1 MHARSKGLILFCCIW
16 LYCIESPRVF
26 AIPPAPAINGVGFF
40 VQDYAGL
47 FEHAEHSLEEIK
59 DLQKQAFELHST
71 PIIIVTIDTMKP
83 YGYHP
88 NDFEHM
94 ATLWFNKWE
103 IGTEKINGKNQ
114 GILILLTKQERKCR
128 IELGAD
134 WGRIFDDH
142 CQKIMKYSMIP
153 YFKSGDYASG
163 LQKGTERLLALASSG
178 PAASPPAAWS
188 FNPAAIFFGIFGLAI
203 LTMILALAWR
213 ERDSTVGFFAIIAG
227 LGFLAGCFLMPLTF
241 LPVLLYVVLPG
252 IFLYALFRVLTGK
265 DTGSDYESTGNPWE
279 QFKSNV
285 TSWRF
290 WLNLLLRL
298 LRAFA
303 TSGRSSG
310 GSSWGG
316 GGGYSGGGGGY
327 SGGGFSGGSSGGG
340 GATGSW

>member
-1 MHARSKGLILFCCIW
+1 MHARSKGLILICCVW
-16 LYCIESPRVF
+16 LYYIESPRVF
-26 AIPPAPAINGVGFF
+26 AIPPPPAVNGVGFF

-94 ATLWFNKWE
+94 ATQWFNKWE
-103 IGTEKINGKNQ
+103 IGMEKINGKNQ

-134 WGRIFDDH
+134 WGRMFDDH
-142 CQKIMKYSMIP
+142 CQNIMKYSMIP

-188 FNPAAIFFGIFGLAI
+188 FNPAIIFFGIFGLAI
-203 LTMILALAWR
+203 LTMIIALTWR

-227 LGFLAGCFLMPLTF
+227 LGFIAGCVLMPLLF
-241 LPVLLYVVLPG
+241 LPVLLYIVIPG
-252 IFLYALFRVLTGK
+252 IFIYLVFRILTGK
-265 DTGSDYESTGNPWE
+265 DIGSDYTATANPW
-279 QFKSNV
+279 QQLKSNV
-285 TSWRF
+285 TSWSF
-290 WLNLLLRL
+290 WYNLLLRF
-298 LRAFA
+298 LRALA
-303 TSGRSSG
+303 SSRGSSSG
-310 GSSWGG
+310 SSGSSWG
-316 GGGYSGGGGGY
+316 GGGGGY

>member
-1 MHARSKGLILFCCIW
+1 
-16 LYCIESPRVF
+16 
-26 AIPPAPAINGVGFF
+26 
-40 VQDYAGL
+40 
-47 FEHAEHSLEEIK
+47 
-59 DLQKQAFELHST
+59 
-71 PIIIVTIDTMKP
+71 
-83 YGYHP
+83 
-88 NDFEHM
+88 
-94 ATLWFNKWE
+94 
-103 IGTEKINGKNQ
+103 
-114 GILILLTKQERKCR
+114 
-128 IELGAD
+128 
-134 WGRIFDDH
+134 
-142 CQKIMKYSMIP
+142 
-153 YFKSGDYASG
+153 
-163 LQKGTERLLALASSG
+163 
-178 PAASPPAAWS
+178 
-188 FNPAAIFFGIFGLAI
+188 
-203 LTMILALAWR
+203 MILALAWR

-252 IFLYALFRVLTGK
+252 IFFYALFRVLTGK

>member
-94 ATLWFNKWE
+94 ATQWFNQWE
-103 IGTEKINGKNQ
+103 IGTERINGKNQ
-114 GILILLTKQERKCR
+114 GILILLTIQERKCR

-134 WGRIFDDH
+134 WGRMFDDH
-142 CQKIMKYSMIP
+142 CQNIMKYNMIP
-153 YFKSGDYASG
+153 YFKSGNYATG

-188 FNPAAIFFGIFGLAI
+188 FNPAVIFFGIFGLAI

-316 GGGYSGGGGGY
+316 GGGYSGGG
-327 SGGGFSGGSSGGG
+327 FSGGSSGGG